1 MTVGRDLGISKDVRF
16 AITGH
21 ATKDQ
26 GDDYG
31 SITNK
36 AKAAALAKYPRY
48 GVDKTKVS

>member
-1 MTVGRDLGISKDVRF
+1 MTVVPDLGISKDVRF

-31 SITNK
+31 TITNK

-48 GVDKTKVS
+48 SAEGR